1 MQKMEQN
8 FFSRY
13 QEKVTIEVFG
23 QKIDE
28 EEDEEIV
35 SPKNDL
41 EVNKKISSSEV
52 EEKAGGLSIRAVS
65 SNKTEQKS

>member
-13 QEKVTIEVFG
+13 QEKVAIEVFG